1 MRTGAAILA
10 VLGWAV
16 ATAAMAHDTFIV
28 PPATVTAGQP
38 IVVQITS
45 SSFFPE
51 PETRIR
57 VERMAHVDARADGQP
72 LTWTAAAD
80 DVAMTFTT
88 SPAPS
93 ADRGAVI
100 SVSLAPWDIDV
111 AADEIDHYMDE
122 IGAPAGVRTAV
133 AASVATNGTL
143 RETYTKHLKTIV
155 CAAACADNTEPG
167 TDTFEFV
174 ADPDAPRVFTLF
186 LRGQPTPN
194 HPAFVV
200 TEQGGRV
207 ALTTDA
213 DGRITLPEDLTG
225 LVYLNAVM
233 LSPPATPDARFTS
246 QWASLT
252 FDARLL
258 DQ

>member
-1 MRTGAAILA
+1 MLGAMLA
-10 VLGWAV
+10 AAAWAV
-16 ATAAMAHDTFIV
+16 APTAMAHDTFIV
-28 PPATVTAGQP
+28 PPATVTVGQP

-72 LTWTAAAD
+72 LTWTATAD
-80 DVAMTFTT
+80 DIAMTLTT

-100 SVSLAPWDIDV
+100 SVSLAPYDIDV
-111 AADEIDHYMDE
+111 GADEIDHYVDE
-122 IGAPAGVRTAV
+122 IGASAAVRAAV
-133 AASVATNGTL
+133 SASVATNGTL

-155 CAAACADNTEPG
+155 CATTCADNAESG

-174 ADPDAPRVFTLF
+174 ADPDTPGTFTLF
-186 LRGQPTPN
+186 LRGHSSPN

-200 TEQGGRV
+200 TDNGGRV
-207 ALTTDA
+207 ALITDA
-213 DGRITLPEDLTG
+213 NGRVTLPEGLTG
-225 LVYLNAVM
+225 LVYLNAVE

-258 DQ
+258 NP